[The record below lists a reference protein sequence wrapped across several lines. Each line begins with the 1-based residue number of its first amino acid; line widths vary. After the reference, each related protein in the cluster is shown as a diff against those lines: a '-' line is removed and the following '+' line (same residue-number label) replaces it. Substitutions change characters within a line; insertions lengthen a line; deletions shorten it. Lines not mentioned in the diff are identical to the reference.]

1 MRISD
6 WSSDVCSSGLPPLLA
21 FAPAHVMAETGKF
34 MLPFKAPDTPIA
46 GASYALHV
54 DAKRVARFLRAFAEE
69 RGVTR
74 HEGIVTE
81 VATRPD
87 GFVERVILNDGR
99 SIAADFFLDCSGFR
113 ALLIGK
119 TLGEHG
125 SGWCRERV
133 CQDV

>member
-1 MRISD
+1 
-6 WSSDVCSSGLPPLLA
+6 
-21 FAPAHVMAETGKF
+21 MAETGKF
-34 MLPFKAPDTPIA
+34 RLPFKAPDTPVA

-99 SIAADFFLDCSGFR
+99 SIAADFFIDCSGFR
-113 ALLIGK
+113 ARSEEHTSELQSLMRISYAVFCLKKKKSNNNINTANQNDRSK
-119 TLGEHG
+119 T
-125 SGWCRERV
+125 RNI
-133 CQDV
+133 

>member
-1 MRISD
+1 
-6 WSSDVCSSGLPPLLA
+6 
-21 FAPAHVMAETGKF
+21 MAETGKF

-99 SIAADFFLDCSGFR
+99 SIAADFFIDCSGFR
-113 ALLIGK
+113 ALLIGDRK
-119 TLGEHG
+119 STRLNSSH
-125 SGWCRERV
+125 
-133 CQDV
+133 

>member
-6 WSSDVCSSGLPPLLA
+6 WSSDVCSCDIGEAPPLLA
-21 FAPAHVMAETGKF
+21 FAPAHVMTETGKF

-87 GFVERVILNDGR
+87 GFVERVKIGR
-99 SIAADFFLDCSGFR
+99 A
-113 ALLIGK
+113 
-119 TLGEHG
+119 H
-125 SGWCRERV
+125 V
-133 CQDV
+133 